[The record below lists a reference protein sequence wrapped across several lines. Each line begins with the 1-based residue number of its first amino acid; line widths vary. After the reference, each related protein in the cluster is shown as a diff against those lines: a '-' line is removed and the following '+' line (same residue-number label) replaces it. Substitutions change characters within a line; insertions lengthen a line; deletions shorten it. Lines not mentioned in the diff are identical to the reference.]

1 DRRSRAALRRPRGRA
16 RPARR
21 RSPPVMAA
29 PARPLLTLPQLAQFA
44 GGDLWVRD
52 LPSGAAARE
61 AWLASGVSGASR
73 DTRTLEPGQLFV
85 PLPGAR
91 ADGHA
96 FIGEAFARGAAAA
109 LCDRT
114 HAAEWQEKSA
124 GPLIVV
130 DDVTAALQRIALRHR
145 ERWHGLLIAIT
156 GSS

>member
-1 DRRSRAALRRPRGRA
+1 RDRPARRDRCGAGGRAHWGRGAHRWKRSRDHANDRRSRAALRRPRGRA

-29 PARPLLTLPQLAQFA
+29 PARPLLTLPQLAHLA

-61 AWLASGVSGASR
+61 VWLASGVSGASI

-124 GPLIVV
+124 G
-130 DDVTAALQRIALRHR
+130 
-145 ERWHGLLIAIT
+145 
-156 GSS
+156 